1 MHTKSV
7 LVDHDLSIIGPFNFD
22 PRGAYLDTE
31 LMLAVYSREL
41 NAQLAENMDSLWDQ
55 SLRWQ
60 SGAYAEGGTSPKTAS
75 FGKMA
80 LITLLS
86 PFVSLVRFLV

>member
-1 MHTKSV
+1 
-7 LVDHDLSIIGPFNFD
+7 
-22 PRGAYLDTE
+22 
-31 LMLAVYSREL
+31 MLAVYSREL
-41 NAQLAENMDSLWDQ
+41 NAQLAENMDSLWNQ

>member
-1 MHTKSV
+1 
-7 LVDHDLSIIGPFNFD
+7 
-22 PRGAYLDTE
+22 
-31 LMLAVYSREL
+31 MLAVYSREL

-60 SGAYAEGGTSPKTAS
+60 SGAYAEGGTSPKAAS

>member
-7 LVDHDLSIIGPFNFD
+7 LVDHDLSISGSFNFD
-22 PRGAYLDTE
+22 PRSAYLDTE